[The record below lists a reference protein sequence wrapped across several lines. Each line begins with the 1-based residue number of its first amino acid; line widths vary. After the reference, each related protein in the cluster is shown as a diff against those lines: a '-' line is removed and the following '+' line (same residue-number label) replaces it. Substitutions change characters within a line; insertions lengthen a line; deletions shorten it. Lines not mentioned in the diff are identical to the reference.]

1 MIRVFVAFIIFLPS
15 LAWGSDGACAR
26 IVSLAPSVTEV
37 LFELGIG
44 DRVVG
49 VTHYCRFPPEA
60 QHREHI
66 GGFYDINVEKIVSLR
81 PDLVVA
87 LPEHASIRQT
97 LERLRVPVLQVDH
110 ATVSG
115 IKESFRTI
123 SHRCGNE
130 DKADARLAEL
140 SRREESLRTRFDK
153 PDALKTLVVVGRTHE
168 GSSVSSIYVSGN
180 DGFYSSVL
188 SLLGMK
194 NVNADSTISLPTI
207 SPEGILAL
215 NPDVI
220 VEVVGQDDPIGVT
233 DRKALWSRYPQLSAV
248 KRDRVVVLSSDY
260 ATIPGPRYVE
270 LAEDLAQAVYGVGG
284 EK

>member
-15 LAWGSDGACAR
+15 LAWAADGRCSR

-37 LFELGIG
+37 LFDVGLG

-49 VTHYCRFPPEA
+49 VTHYCRFPLEA
-60 QHREHI
+60 KHREQI

-87 LPEHASIRQT
+87 LPEHASIRQA

-140 SRREESLRTRFDK
+140 SRREESLRTRFDE
-153 PDALKTLVVVGRTHE
+153 PDVLRTLVVVGRTHE

-215 NPDVI
+215 NPDLI
-220 VEVVGQDDPIGVT
+220 VEVVGQDDPIGAA
-233 DRKALWSRYPQLSAV
+233 DRKALWNRYPQLPAV
-248 KRDRVVVLSSDY
+248 KRGRVVVLSSDY
-260 ATIPGPRYVE
+260 ATITGPRYVE
-270 LAEDLAQAVYGVGG
+270 LAEDLAQAVYRAGG

>member
-1 MIRVFVAFIIFLPS
+1 MIRVFVAFILFLPS
-15 LAWGSDGACAR
+15 LAWGADGACAR

-60 QHREHI
+60 KHREQI

-115 IKESFRTI
+115 IKESFRAI
-123 SHRCGNE
+123 SNRCGNE
-130 DKADARLAEL
+130 EKADTRLAEL
-140 SRREESLRTRFDK
+140 SRREESLRARFYK
-153 PDALKTLVVVGRTHE
+153 SDALKTLVVVGRTH
-168 GSSVSSIYVSGN
+168 V
-180 DGFYSSVL
+180 
-188 SLLGMK
+188 
-194 NVNADSTISLPTI
+194 NVDSTISLPTI

-220 VEVVGQDDPIGVT
+220 VEVVGQDDPIGAA
-233 DRKALWSRYPQLSAV
+233 DRKALWKRYPQLPAV

-270 LAEDLAQAVYGVGG
+270 LAEDLARAVYGVGG